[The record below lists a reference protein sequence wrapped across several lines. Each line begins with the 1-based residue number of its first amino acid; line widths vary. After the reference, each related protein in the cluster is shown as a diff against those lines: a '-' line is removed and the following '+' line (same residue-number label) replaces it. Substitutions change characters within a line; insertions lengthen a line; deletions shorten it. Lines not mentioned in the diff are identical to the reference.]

1 MPVYPIRRRPREC
14 KTCQQCRAS
23 KVRCDRNVPCSNCLK
38 RGFNCTYG
46 RPPPTLISPR
56 PSIAP
61 ESFAVPTALGSAPQ
75 VHIQPVYPTITQDV
89 LYTADSGLDDSSSD
103 TITISPVEWDELNT
117 KMQEMAQV
125 IESMKSIVQAH
136 SRPPPQRKLTNPL
149 SDAPGGGLGWSPS
162 MQSNIY
168 GSTTLKTGS
177 VHIGNRSALHDIL
190 DKTKGSAGP
199 AQALPKDDLLAELAL
214 ENDNAGY
221 PFLDL
226 WSSDPFHFNIG
237 NVCDVLPD
245 DNQCLKFF
253 NYYKSIAAV
262 LYPVLPDVDQFEY
275 DLRRLLEGR
284 RRAGGVYKPDGDGL
298 LKPFGMSIAF
308 LSLCFAVFASGC
320 QLCDLPGIQ
329 REMTSWIY
337 ISCSYQCLR
346 MLNYVSQP
354 TVEVIQ
360 ILLIISSVLSY
371 NMNAGASYTLLG
383 MTERMCMVL
392 GLHAEAPGYPPAL
405 QEARRRVWW
414 AMAFQNSH
422 FSLAYDRPSITMIS
436 QPDIPYHRKSMPGH
450 RSYFETLSRILGVVL
465 ETLRILM
472 MTKQSYLQ
480 PKEICMYVQ
489 RIRNILAEAAA
500 HLQDRERCTKLAD
513 SIEWAELRLHSSY
526 YISLLCRPSLD
537 TDASMSAE
545 DRENIRHDCVMNLLG
560 TIEAFIDLHT
570 ISPYASRTWISVQ
583 RTIAS
588 AFLLVANTN
597 DQVLQQTRDLL
608 RRLERVLE
616 DHVYSDGTVN
626 PTTRT
631 DTAKHLSSSL
641 EALRAVNSAFSAG
654 KRHEKKQDA
663 ASVKEESAAPSA
675 DIPTTTQF
683 LPSAEFATLT
693 ASSVPPYTEPYSGI
707 SLEDGHI
714 GDILNQVSGA
724 MLFPNMNLGNP

>member
-1 MPVYPIRRRPREC
+1 
-14 KTCQQCRAS
+14 
-23 KVRCDRNVPCSNCLK
+23 
-38 RGFNCTYG
+38 
-46 RPPPTLISPR
+46 
-56 PSIAP
+56 
-61 ESFAVPTALGSAPQ
+61 
-75 VHIQPVYPTITQDV
+75 
-89 LYTADSGLDDSSSD
+89 
-103 TITISPVEWDELNT
+103 
-117 KMQEMAQV
+117 MQEMAQV

-136 SRPPPQRKLTNPL
+136 SHPPPQRTLTNPL
-149 SDAPGGGLGWSPS
+149 SDASSGGLGRSPS
-162 MQSNIY
+162 QQTNIY

-190 DKTKGSAGP
+190 DKTNGSAGP
-199 AQALPKDDLLAELAL
+199 ALALPKDDLLAELAL
-214 ENDNAGY
+214 ENDNGGY

-226 WSSDPFHFNIG
+226 WSSDPLHFNIG
-237 NVCDVLPD
+237 GVCDVLPD

-253 NYYKSIAAV
+253 GYYKSIAAV
-262 LYPVLPDVDQFEY
+262 LYPVLPDVDQFEN

-284 RRAGGVYKPDGDGL
+284 RRAGGAYKPDGDGL

-360 ILLIISSVLSY
+360 ILLIISTVLSY

-480 PKEICMYVQ
+480 PKDIGMYVQ
-489 RIRNILAEAAA
+489 RIRNILGEAAA
-500 HLQDRERCTKLAD
+500 HLRDRGRCTKLAD

-537 TDASMSAE
+537 PDASMSAE
-545 DRENIRHDCVMNLLG
+545 DRKNIRHDCLTNLLG

-588 AFLLVANTN
+588 AFLLIANTN
-597 DQVLQQTRDLL
+597 DQVLPQTRYLL
-608 RRLERVLE
+608 RRLEGVLE
-616 DHVYSDGTVN
+616 DHVYFDGTVN
-626 PTTRT
+626 STTRT

-641 EALRAVNSAFSAG
+641 GALRAVNSAFSAG
-654 KRHEKKQDA
+654 KRHGKKQDA
-663 ASVKEESAAPSA
+663 ASVKEESTAPSVN
-675 DIPTTTQF
+675 IPTTTQF
-683 LPSAEFATLT
+683 LPSAELASLA
-693 ASSVPPYTEPYSGI
+693 ASSMPAYTEAYSGI
-707 SLEDGHI
+707 CLEGGHI

-724 MLFPNMNLGNP
+724 MLFPNMNLGSP